1 MQNLLRK
8 DKSPPPPE
16 IVAPIKTPEPTQPV
30 VTDLSKKTESH
41 KTHLPKAKIART
53 FQFKKYILYLPL
65 LFTSLLLFVLL
76 RFIFQHIEPS
86 FFKDIFIPNF
96 YLPVVL
102 LFAAAIFFGAT
113 YLLMNARRGL
123 LIAIGSSLF
132 LIAQIHHITPL
143 LSLLFIF
150 VPMIAFETFLTRDKT
165 RR

>member
-8 DKSPPPPE
+8 EKSPPPPE
-16 IVAPIKTPEPTQPV
+16 IVAPVKILEPSQPA
-30 VTDLSKKTESH
+30 VTDISKKTEPH
-41 KTHLPKAKIART
+41 KTHLPKAKVPRI

-102 LFAAAIFFGAT
+102 LFATATFFGAT
-113 YLLMNARRGL
+113 YLLMNVRRGL

-132 LIAQIHHITPL
+132 LVAQTHHITPL
-143 LSLLFIF
+143 LSLFFIF